1 MSEEDDADILKRKNY
16 RHSVTNMY
24 LSIVSYHLNL
34 EMSLRSKFRGHERI
48 TILGTKSLIYS
59 SYYKNLLIKCLCV
72 VLLHKV
78 LYFFALIILEIKM
91 AQHHTIT

>member
-34 EMSLRSKFRGHERI
+34 EMSLRSKFRGHE
-48 TILGTKSLIYS
+48 Y
-59 SYYKNLLIKCLCV
+59 
-72 VLLHKV
+72 
-78 LYFFALIILEIKM
+78 
-91 AQHHTIT
+91 